1 MIPRIQKDPRL
12 QEFGLTGYD
21 SVSQLIVFLIIC
33 IFVKTSIVFWILFY
47 IEVVN
52 NHSKNSSIRSGMTP
66 KVRTYSHSSQEQM
79 VSCSKFSEGISW
91 EISVIFLTMATPWHH
106 PNLLAIALVICRLP
120 WLPLVSMK
128 DSKLSADTHRKC
140 NFKKNS
146 DTNQN
151 WRT

>member
-12 QEFGLTGYD
+12 REFGLTGYD

-52 NHSKNSSIRSGMTP
+52 NHSKNSSIQIWNDS
-66 KVRTYSHSSQEQM
+66 KSQDLFTQL
-79 VSCSKFSEGISW
+79 SRADGSNFSEGISW

>member
-1 MIPRIQKDPRL
+1 MIPPIQKDPRL
-12 QEFGLTGYD
+12 RELGLTGYD

-52 NHSKNSSIRSGMTP
+52 NHSKNSSIQIWNDS
-66 KVRTYSHSSQEQM
+66 KSQDLFTQLSRADG
-79 VSCSKFSEGISW
+79 VLFKFFRRNFLRNICHFFNNGNPLAPSEPPCNCFGH
-91 EISVIFLTMATPWHH
+91 LQ
-106 PNLLAIALVICRLP
+106 IALVTFSFDERLQI
-120 WLPLVSMK
+120 V
-128 DSKLSADTHRKC
+128 
-140 NFKKNS
+140 FKKNS

>member
-52 NHSKNSSIRSGMTP
+52 NHSKNSSIQIWNDS
-66 KVRTYSHSSQEQM
+66 KSQDLFTQLSRADG
-79 VSCSKFSEGISW
+79 VLFKIFRRNFLRNICHFFNNGNPLAPSEPPCNCFGH
-91 EISVIFLTMATPWHH
+91 LQ
-106 PNLLAIALVICRLP
+106 IALVTFSFDERLQIVCRYSPEVQL
-120 WLPLVSMK
+120 
-128 DSKLSADTHRKC
+128 
-140 NFKKNS
+140 
-146 DTNQN
+146 
-151 WRT
+151 